1 MTEREAYERLSD
13 FIQDYIYD
21 KDWEHLNPMQIRA
34 VEKVLE
40 KKENL
45 LFTAGTAMGKTE
57 AALMPA
63 LTDIYEHPV
72 ESAGILYISPLK
84 ALINDQFYRIEEMLA
99 GTGLRITRWHGDAP
113 ASGKEKLLVCP
124 CGVLQTTPESLEAML
139 CRHPENVRILFSQL
153 QYVVIDEI
161 HYFMGNQRGLQLL
174 AVLERIRRI
183 IKQDPVRLGLSAT
196 IQDTESALAWLNA
209 GSRRRG
215 SVIGYEE
222 EQRQYLVSVTAT
234 RIGETEHPSS
244 YGKKILAQSLGKRV
258 LLFTNSRREC
268 EDRKSVV

>member
-1 MTEREAYERLSD
+1 MTEREAYESLSD

-99 GTGLRITRWHGDAP
+99 GTGLRITRWQA
-113 ASGKEKLLVCP
+113 
-124 CGVLQTTPESLEAML
+124 
-139 CRHPENVRILFSQL
+139 
-153 QYVVIDEI
+153 
-161 HYFMGNQRGLQLL
+161 
-174 AVLERIRRI
+174 
-183 IKQDPVRLGLSAT
+183 
-196 IQDTESALAWLNA
+196 
-209 GSRRRG
+209 
-215 SVIGYEE
+215 
-222 EQRQYLVSVTAT
+222 
-234 RIGETEHPSS
+234 
-244 YGKKILAQSLGKRV
+244 
-258 LLFTNSRREC
+258 
-268 EDRKSVV
+268 